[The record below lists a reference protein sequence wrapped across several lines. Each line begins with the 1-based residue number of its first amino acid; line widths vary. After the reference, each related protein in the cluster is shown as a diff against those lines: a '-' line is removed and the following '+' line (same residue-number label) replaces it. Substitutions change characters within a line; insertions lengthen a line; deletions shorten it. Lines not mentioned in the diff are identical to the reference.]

1 MDRSVLAFAFLAQVS
16 VGSTDLLSGLAPIF
30 KPIAKA
36 NVGKRFDASDF
47 AEEAGR
53 TFGLKINPWAVE
65 DFAPRLE
72 RAGVLQKVEIPAGAH
87 YYVYA
92 PVQEE
97 FQTVSEA
104 DVQSLAAKF
113 SAFAKPILQAHG
125 ITLTEEALA
134 RMLREQLVDLDFL
147 AILIKP
153 ESREKPQESP
163 TLLKRTQAK
172 ADEHSRE
179 SVEQKARQD
188 VLCAAFILHV
198 YRNDPEVYK
207 LLVRIASGALLAEVI
222 LEFQEPKFTGRL
234 DTLTVFLDAP
244 FLMSLLDV
252 SSEESHQFALS
263 VCDELQAHGVTLAT
277 FQHCVDELLDNLRA
291 VKSAFASGHARGAT
305 GRRLAS
311 PVFTATCNAILSG
324 PELRLKALNVRVL
337 DGKNL
342 GSRYQF
348 FTEEDESSL
357 DGALGWYWNEIAR
370 KRDAASVAAVMRYRR
385 GGRARMAEFGNAGYV
400 FVTQNPR
407 VVETARRYCIRR
419 DLLDA
424 NEVPPALT
432 DRYLAGLLWVLFGG
446 KAGDLAPTLLL
457 ANCAAALEPRN
468 DVIGKMHR
476 FLSQV
481 SERQATTFRA
491 LMTNERAGQH
501 LMELTLGDPGFLTEE
516 NSEVL
521 LERIKQTLVEEERV
535 QSERRLTEE
544 IRVQEERRIQEY
556 EEHKRRLR
564 VAEAN
569 VEELKGSML
578 DLEAKSLVAD
588 SESKDLRARLDS
600 ASERAE
606 QERILRLDQRRRVI
620 QSVVVDLLAARRRF
634 YILMAITVAAVTALI
649 SYVSLIATESQL
661 VRIGIT
667 AGTSMVAGVGFWK
680 APEFLF
686 EPMLKKRLKRKL
698 TKRLAKLQ
706 IVGWEDDFQID
717 LDLGMAIVR
726 HDGRQQREGGSDR

>member
-16 VGSTDLLSGLAPIF
+16 VGSTDFLSGLAPIF

-36 NVGKRFDASDF
+36 NVGKRFDATDF

-72 RAGVLQKVEIPAGAH
+72 RAGVLQKIEIPGAH

-97 FQTVSEA
+97 FESVSEA

-113 SAFAKPILQAHG
+113 CAFAKPILEAHG

-153 ESREKPQESP
+153 ESREKQQESRA
-163 TLLKRTQAK
+163 LLKRSQAK
-172 ADEHSRE
+172 ADDESRE
-179 SVEQKARQD
+179 TVERKARQD
-188 VLCAAFILHV
+188 VLCASFILHV

-234 DTLTVFLDAP
+234 DALTIFLDAP

-252 SSEESHQFALS
+252 SSEESHMFALS
-263 VCDELQAHGVTLAT
+263 VCDELQAHAVTLAT
-277 FQHCVDELLDNLRA
+277 FHHCVEELLDNLRA

-311 PVFTATCNAILSG
+311 PVFAATCNAILSS
-324 PELRLKALNVRVL
+324 PELRLKALNVRIL

-357 DGALGWYWNEIAR
+357 DGALRWHWNEIAR

-385 GGRARMAEFGNAGYV
+385 GGRARMAEFGNAGYI

-407 VVETARRYCIRR
+407 LVETARGYCIRHN
-419 DLLDA
+419 LLDS

-481 SERQATTFRA
+481 SDKQAETFRA

-521 LERIKQTLVEEERV
+521 LERIKQTLVEEERG
-535 QSERRLTEE
+535 QSEKRLTEE
-544 IRVQEERRIQEY
+544 VRSQEERRVQEQ
-556 EEHKRRLR
+556 EEYARR
-564 VAEAN
+564 VEAAQASADT
-569 VEELKGSML
+569 LKESVL
-578 DLEAKSLVAD
+578 QLEAKSLIAD
-588 SESKDLRARLDS
+588 TQTQELRGRLDS
-600 ASERAE
+600 ASERAK
-606 QERILRLDQRRRVI
+606 QERTLRLDQRRLVI
-620 QSVVVDLLAARRRF
+620 QSVVDDLLAARRTF
-634 YILMAITVAAVTALI
+634 YIVTAVVVASMTALI
-649 SYVSLIATESQL
+649 SYVSLVAAESAL
-661 VRIGIT
+661 VRIGAT
-667 AGTSMVAGVGFWK
+667 AGTFIVAGVGFWK

-686 EPMLKKRLKRKL
+686 EPMLRRRFKSKL
-698 TKRLAKLQ
+698 TARLNKLQ
-706 IVGWEDDFQID
+706 IVGWEDEFQID
-717 LDLGMAIVR
+717 VDLGAVIVR
-726 HDGRQQREGGSDR
+726 PEGTQTT